1 MVVKFYNS
9 VTSYYDNKLTTNK
22 VIVIFDGFTITFI
35 NVYIVKDKCSKYVT
49 GVGLLNGGFGKLS
62 QEIEDS

>member
-22 VIVIFDGFTITFI
+22 IIVIFDEFTITFI
-35 NVYIVKDKCSKYVT
+35 NVYIVKDKRSKYVT
-49 GVGLLNGGFGKLS
+49 GVGLLNGGSGKLV

>member
-22 VIVIFDGFTITFI
+22 IIVIFDGFTITFI
-35 NVYIVKDKCSKYVT
+35 NVYIVKDKRSKYVT
-49 GVGLLNGGFGKLS
+49 GVGLLNGGFGKLV